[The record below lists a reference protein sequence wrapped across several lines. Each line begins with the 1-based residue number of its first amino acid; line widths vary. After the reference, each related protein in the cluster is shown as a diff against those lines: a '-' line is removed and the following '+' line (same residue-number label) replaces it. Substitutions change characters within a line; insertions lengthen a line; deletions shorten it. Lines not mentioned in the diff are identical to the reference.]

1 MGSVTRRGTRGRACA
16 TLLAAWC
23 GVAVAAPATALQLMT
38 EELPPYSFKSNN
50 RVDGL
55 SIEIITE
62 LFKRAG
68 VSFDIRL
75 VPLRR
80 ALATVEAEADSCVF
94 PLERSQEREARFAWV
109 SPLLITQS
117 AFYSST
123 GRDLRV
129 RSLADARDLSVGTY
143 GGSALHEYLVTF
155 NYSALQIA
163 REELLNARKLQA
175 GRIDLWATDTISG
188 EYFARR
194 AGIADLREQ
203 LVFMTTLRGI
213 ACNPS
218 ISPAILRSLRHE
230 LKKMHLEGR
239 VTHIMNSYRFDR

>member
-1 MGSVTRRGTRGRACA
+1 MEALTRIRPHVRALLVCVMA
-16 TLLAAWC
+16 TVGLATAP
-23 GVAVAAPATALQLMT
+23 GAVALQLMT
-38 EELPPYSFKSNN
+38 EELPPYSFKSDN

-55 SIEIITE
+55 SIEIISE

-68 VSFDIRL
+68 VSFEIRL

-80 ALATVEAEADSCVF
+80 ALHTVEEQPDSCVF

-123 GRDLRV
+123 GQDIRV

-155 NYSALQIA
+155 NYSGLQIA
-163 REELLNARKLQA
+163 REELLNARKLAA

-213 ACNPS
+213 ACNTA

-239 VTHIMNSYRFDR
+239 VNHIMDSYRFDK